1 MKLDQRSEPG
11 TYMAPELVTGA
22 KAEPLPVE
30 VITRF
35 RDALKYGTSRN
46 TQGGI

>member
-1 MKLDQRSEPG
+1 MLDQRSEPG

-22 KAEPLPVE
+22 MAEPLPLQ

-35 RDALKYGTSRN
+35 RDALQSIDNSRN
-46 TQGGI
+46 TQGDR